1 MRRHAPALLL
11 LAVACRHDPSPT
23 PAAPASPPAEAA
35 AAPANEWWRDAV
47 FYEIFIRSFADS
59 DGDGVGDFE
68 GLTARLDHLNDGDPN
83 TDADLGITGIWL
95 MPIHPS
101 PSYHGYDVTDY
112 QAVNPAYG
120 TMEDFERLLA
130 EAHKRGIKVIIDFVL
145 NHSARA
151 HPWFE
156 DAAAGPK
163 AAHRSFYTFRDAPDP
178 RWKRPWDGASVW
190 HETGK
195 GDYFYGLFW
204 SGMPDLNL
212 ANPAV
217 EQAMGD
223 AMAFWLDKGVDG
235 FRVDAVRHL
244 FESPDG
250 VLVDQ
255 AETHAFM
262 KRLRTRLAPAHPDA
276 LFVAEAWTDS
286 ETVAKYR
293 GEGGEE
299 FQLAFSFDAAS
310 ALVAAA
316 RDGLKVSV
324 GQYDATAAR
333 VYGDRGFEAPF
344 LTNHDMPRVMRLLQG
359 DLPAAKLAA
368 ATLMALP
375 GTPFIYY
382 GEELGMQGGGEP
394 RDEDKRTPMRWVP
407 EPGHGFTTGRPW
419 HDAAEAP
426 GVSVAE
432 QLGQDSLRST
442 YRAAIRARRAHPA
455 LTRGDVHLPALEGG
469 GRGGLAILRTHQG
482 QRALFVA
489 NLHREAAPGPL
500 KVAVAG
506 QPRVLWAQGLVGAPK
521 SEGGQVVLEG
531 LGAQAFAFLALE

>member
-1 MRRHAPALLL
+1 M
-11 LAVACRHDPSPT
+11 
-23 PAAPASPPAEAA
+23 
-35 AAPANEWWRDAV
+35 
-47 FYEIFIRSFADS
+47 RSFADS
-59 DGDGVGDFE
+59 DGDGVGDFK
-68 GLTARLDHLNDGDPN
+68 GLTSRLDVLNDGDPN
-83 TDADLGITGIWL
+83 TDSDLGVTGIWL

-112 QAVNPAYG
+112 EGVNPAYG

-130 EAHKRGIKVIIDFVL
+130 EAHRRGIKVIIDFVL

-156 DAAAGPK
+156 DAASGPT
-163 AAHRSFYTFRDAPDP
+163 AAHRGFYTFRDAPDA

-190 HETGK
+190 HETGE

-217 EQAMGD
+217 EDAMVD

-244 FESPDG
+244 FESEDG
-250 VLVDQ
+250 VLVDRP
-255 AETHAFM
+255 ETHAFM
-262 KRLRTRLAPAHPDA
+262 RRLRQRLRARAPDA

-286 ETVAKYR
+286 ETVAAYR
-293 GEGGEE
+293 GEGGEA

-310 ALVAAA
+310 AVVSAA
-316 RDGLKVSV
+316 RDGLKVSLT
-324 GQYDATAAR
+324 QYDATAAR
-333 VYGDRGFEAPF
+333 VFATRAFEAPF
-344 LTNHDMPRVMRLLQG
+344 LTNHDMQRVMRILGG
-359 DLPAAKLAA
+359 DLGAAKIAA

-382 GEELGMQGGGEP
+382 GEEIGMQGGAEP
-394 RDEDKRTPMRWVP
+394 KDEDKRTPMRWVP

-426 GVSVAE
+426 GVSLAE
-432 QLGQDSLRST
+432 QRGPDSLWSPSQ
-442 YRAAIRARRAHPA
+442 AAIRARRGHPGRR
-455 LTRGDVHLPALEGG
+455 RGEVQLLELEGG
-469 GRGGLAILRTHQG
+469 GRGGLAVLRTDG
-482 QRALFVA
+482 ARRAVFVA
-489 NLHREAAPGPL
+489 NYHREPIPGPL
-500 KVAVAG
+500 TVAVPG
-506 QPRVLWAQGLVGAPK
+506 QPKVMFAHGLAGAPR
-521 SEGGQVVLEG
+521 SEAGRLVLEG
-531 LGAQAFAFLALE
+531 LGAQGFAFIDLD